1 MATKKQSEKDTALAD
16 FEKSVTELEAL
27 VEKLETGDT
36 GLEVSLKQFERGVQ
50 LARECQ
56 QVLKNAELRVEQL
69 LERNGET
76 SIAEFNE

>member
-1 MATKKQSEKDTALAD
+1 MTAKKQPEKDTALAN

-27 VEKLETGDT
+27 VEQLEAGDI
-36 GLEVSLKQFERGVQ
+36 GLEASLKKFERGVQ

-69 LERNGET
+69 LERDGET
-76 SIAEFNE
+76 SITEFEE